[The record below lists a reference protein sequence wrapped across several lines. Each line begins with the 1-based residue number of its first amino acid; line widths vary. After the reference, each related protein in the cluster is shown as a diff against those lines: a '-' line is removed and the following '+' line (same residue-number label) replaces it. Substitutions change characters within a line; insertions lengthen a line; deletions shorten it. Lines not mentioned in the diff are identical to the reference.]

1 MSISRGKRREQVGSL
16 SALHTVSIISRVWLR
31 PPKGPK
37 YFAPSFAVRF
47 ASVKRGYSLRTSSFM
62 KG

>member
-1 MSISRGKRREQVGSL
+1 MSRGKRREQVGSL
-16 SALHTVSIISRVWLR
+16 RALHTVSIMSFVRLR

-37 YFAPSFAVRF
+37 YLAPSLTMRF
-47 ASVKRGYSLRTSSFM
+47 ASVKRGYSLFTSRRM